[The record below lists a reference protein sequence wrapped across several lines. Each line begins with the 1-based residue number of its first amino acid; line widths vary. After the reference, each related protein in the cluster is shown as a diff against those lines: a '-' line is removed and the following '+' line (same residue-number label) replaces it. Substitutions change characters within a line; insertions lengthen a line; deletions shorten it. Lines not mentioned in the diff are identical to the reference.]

1 LRGLTPLPIQETQLE
16 SEKLEK
22 DNGNMYQIVGIID
35 DHYIVQT
42 PEGLKKVKVIES
54 NKKKLRDEIKIE
66 RL

>member
-35 DHYIVQT
+35 DHYIVET
-42 PEGLKKVKVIES
+42 PKGLKKIKVIET
-54 NKKKLRDEIKIE
+54 NKKIVRDEIKIE
-66 RL
+66 KL